1 MRLRG
6 GVHVLAATSMA
17 HERTLTDRVD
27 GGCVITNRL
36 IIEPRVGLAR
46 PLVAVIAVRLFH
58 HRHLRLRRRF
68 GTP

>member
-1 MRLRG
+1 M
-6 GVHVLAATSMA
+6 AATSRA

-27 GGCVITNRL
+27 GGCVIATDQL